1 MSSHKRFGL
10 HQVLS
15 YRKELERLR
24 KLEFAAA
31 KRNLD
36 DACDLLEQEQRNAA
50 RLADE
55 FAANQEKLTSVVD
68 LQLYANFFA
77 RKRQELK
84 VQQARIEE
92 LDQMLEVQR
101 QQLQAATTEKK
112 VMEQLKVKQDAAFR
126 KEQAHKEALLLD
138 EIAVQKKGQ
147 E

>member
-101 QQLQAATTEKK
+101 QQLQVATTEKK